1 MALDQY
7 NTWEHQAMETD
18 DRASEKS
25 PEKAAQEYREAC
37 ENKLASREID
47 AIAREL
53 DLPAAEV
60 AEIYSQLY
68 TDLKSRARVT
78 DYLRVFVSRKV
89 RARYQSRR
97 LS

>member
-1 MALDQY
+1 
-7 NTWEHQAMETD
+7 METD

-25 PEKAAQEYREAC
+25 PEEAAQDYLEAC
-37 ENKLASREID
+37 ENKLARHEID

-60 AEIYSQLY
+60 AEIYAELY
-68 TDLKSRARVT
+68 ADLKARARVT
-78 DYLRVFVSRKV
+78 DYLRVLVSRKV